1 MSRDDFFWPEAPALR
16 QESHFG
22 DRTLS
27 AFADRPGDLDA
38 MLAAAA
44 AANPHGDA
52 VICGSVRISHARL
65 RTMADQVAALLTAE
79 GVARGDR
86 VGLLVG
92 NRWEF
97 VAALVG
103 AVRAGIVIVPLSTR
117 ASAPEL
123 AYILDDCG
131 AALTI
136 CEAELADRLPAGARQ
151 LAIGAG
157 PNATGDA
164 RDPFTEILATAPQT
178 LATDAPSVPLA
189 EEYLAVILY
198 TSGTTGNPKGA
209 MLTHLNIVH
218 SCLVYRHCMRLTAA
232 DRTIVAVPASHVTG
246 LIANVFALLGVGGAV
261 VMMPRFEADAFLAL
275 ATAELMTFTMMVPA
289 MYNLCLL
296 RADFTRHDLSH
307 WRVGS
312 FGGAPMPVAT
322 IERVAQLLPNL
333 DLVQAYGATETTSPA
348 TIMPA
353 GGQIAR
359 PASVGAPV
367 PGADIR
373 IMDSE
378 GHEVPLGQ
386 SGEVWIGGPMV
397 VPGYWNLPEK
407 TAEAFID
414 GAWRSGDVGRLDDA
428 GYLFI
433 HDRLKDMINRG
444 GYKVFSAEVENVLAF
459 HPGVAEVAV
468 VPYPDPVL
476 GEKVQAFVHR
486 RDTDIDETVLA
497 AFCRE
502 RLADYKIPDRF
513 VFTTDPLPRN
523 ANGKLMKAPLREQAR
538 TDAAKNL

>member
-1 MSRDDFFWPEAPALR
+1 VSQDDSVWPDGPALR
-16 QESHFG
+16 REPHFG
-22 DRTLS
+22 DRAVL

-44 AANPHGDA
+44 AANPDGDA
-52 VICGSVRISHARL
+52 VICGSGRISHARL
-65 RTMADQVAALLTAE
+65 RVIAGQVAALLTAE
-79 GVARGDR
+79 GISRGDR
-86 VGLLVG
+86 VGLLIG

-136 CEAELADRLPAGARQ
+136 CEADLADRLPEGARR
-151 LAIGAG
+151 LAIGGG
-157 PNATGDA
+157 PAATGDG
-164 RDPFTEILATAPQT
+164 RDPFAEILATDPAT
-178 LATDAPSVPLA
+178 LHTAAPSVPLA
-189 EEYLAVILY
+189 EEDLAVILY

-218 SCLVYRHCMRLTAA
+218 SCLAYRHCLRLTAA

-246 LIANVFALLGVGGAV
+246 LIANVCALLGAGGAV
-261 VMMPRFEADAFLAL
+261 IMMRRFDAEDFLAL
-275 ATAELMTFTMMVPA
+275 ATAERMTFTIMVPA

-296 RADFTRHDLSH
+296 RADFGRHDLGA
-307 WRVGS
+307 WRIGA

-322 IERVAQLLPNL
+322 IERVARLLPNL

-353 GGQIAR
+353 GGQIGR
-359 PASVGAPV
+359 PASVGAPA
-367 PGADIR
+367 PGAEIR
-373 IMDSE
+373 IMDTN
-378 GHEVPLGQ
+378 GREVPRGE

-397 VPGYWNLPEK
+397 VPGYWNLPDR
-407 TAEAFID
+407 TADAFVG
-414 GAWRSGDVGRLDDA
+414 GAWRSGDVGCFDSD

-433 HDRLKDMINRG
+433 HDRMKDMINRG

-459 HPGVAEVAV
+459 HPAVAEVAV
-468 VPYPDPVL
+468 VPYPDLVL
-476 GEKVQAFVHR
+476 GEKVQAFVHL
-486 RDTDIDETVLA
+486 RDADISEDVLA

-502 RLADYKIPDRF
+502 RLADYKVPDRF

-538 TDAAKNL
+538 TDAAEDL